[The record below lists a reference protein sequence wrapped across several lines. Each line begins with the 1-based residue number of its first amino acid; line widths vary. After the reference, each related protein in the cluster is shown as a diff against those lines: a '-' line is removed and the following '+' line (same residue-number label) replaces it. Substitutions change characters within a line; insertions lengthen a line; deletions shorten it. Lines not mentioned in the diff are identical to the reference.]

1 MGVSIYIQVVY
12 FKYGAQCELSLPK
25 STQWLMIEVIIFY
38 AYLIVEFAVALMIF
52 GSMYCEHKRV

>member
-1 MGVSIYIQVVY
+1 MY
-12 FKYGAQCELSLPK
+12 FKNGAHCERSLPK